1 MAVDFYEYLRDNA
14 IMLNMPPVE
23 IQIRETD
30 KYVIYNKDL
39 KRLDFWA
46 GEVYQDE
53 VYWRLIMWANPEYDL
68 EFDIPNNTVIRIA
81 FPIDAVIQEVV
92 GKIENRKNNY

>member
-1 MAVDFYEYLRDNA
+1 MAVEFYKYLKDNTKL
-14 IMLNMPPVE
+14 LNMPPVE
-23 IQIRETD
+23 ISKRGTD
-30 KYVIYNKDL
+30 RYVVYNKNL

-81 FPIDAVIQEVV
+81 FPLDAVVQEVV
-92 GKIENRKNNY
+92 GKIQNRKNTY